1 MQLLVAFIFGGVST
15 RVRLVAARSVMKKP
29 TQTRHTAK
37 RPARKE
43 TAIYRATLEEL
54 AESDYGG
61 MSVENVALR
70 VGVNKTTLYRRWP
83 TKAALVHAAL
93 DSIVD
98 AFELEQS
105 TGSLRG
111 DLFTLAKRMVSI
123 TRTVDAK
130 SLLRLRLLDRPE
142 PELANIAAKL
152 QGRRQ
157 AQLKRLLDAAVERGE
172 LRRGTDLDLVL
183 DLLGGMIQVRGTIK
197 KLRIDDRLLKQAVD
211 ILLHGI
217 ALGNERAR
225 G

>member
-1 MQLLVAFIFGGVST
+1 
-15 RVRLVAARSVMKKP
+15 MKKPTKP
-29 TQTRHTAK
+29 TQTRHTTK

-43 TAIYRATLEEL
+43 TAIYRATLAEL

-98 AFELEQS
+98 AFELQQS

-111 DLFTLAKRMVSI
+111 DLLTLAKRIVSI
-123 TRTVDAK
+123 THTVDAK

-142 PELANIAAKL
+142 PELANIAARL
-152 QGRRQ
+152 QARRQ
-157 AQLKRLLDAAVERGE
+157 AQLARLLDAAVERGE

-183 DLLGGMIQVRGTIK
+183 DLLGGMIHVRGTIK
-197 KLRIDDRLLKQAVD
+197 KLRIDDRVLKQAVD
-211 ILLHGI
+211 ILLQGI
-217 ALGNERAR
+217 ALGAERAR